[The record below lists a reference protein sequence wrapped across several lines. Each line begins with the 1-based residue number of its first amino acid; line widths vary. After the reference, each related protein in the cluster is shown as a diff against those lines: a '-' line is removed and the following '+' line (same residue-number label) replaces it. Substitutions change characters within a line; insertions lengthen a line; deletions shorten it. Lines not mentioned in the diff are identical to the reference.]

1 MRTDCLQIMARS
13 YLENFG
19 KKWWLSFKLRP
30 HRSLPG
36 LFFHFPVLALSN
48 ISRIL
53 EKGTFSEFS
62 TQVYYFITCP
72 PPLPP
77 RPHPENHG
85 MSNDNDIGDYGD
97 YGDYD
102 DGGHLMD
109 HPGGPGLHV
118 APEVL
123 HQLLLHEV
131 APVAPAHRQHSLRL
145 LLVLGMVFSQLY
157 SFGYMVIHQH
167 IRELTDKS
175 THVFGKLCS
184 SARLGLVHIWF
195 G

>member
-1 MRTDCLQIMARS
+1 
-13 YLENFG
+13 
-19 KKWWLSFKLRP
+19 
-30 HRSLPG
+30 
-36 LFFHFPVLALSN
+36 
-48 ISRIL
+48 
-53 EKGTFSEFS
+53 
-62 TQVYYFITCP
+62 
-72 PPLPP
+72 
-77 RPHPENHG
+77 

-157 SFGYMVIHQH
+157 SFGYMGIHQH

-184 SARLGLVHIWF
+184 SANVRISSHLVWLSKQIDSLHNLIPASTKSNQPWKKNTF
-195 G
+195 LNT